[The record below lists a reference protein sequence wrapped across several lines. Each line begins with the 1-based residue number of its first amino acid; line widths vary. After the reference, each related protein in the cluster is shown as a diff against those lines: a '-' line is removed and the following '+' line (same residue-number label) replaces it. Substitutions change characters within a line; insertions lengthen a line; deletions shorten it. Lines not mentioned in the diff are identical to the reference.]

1 MIDGTEVPVCSARS
15 SWIFSVE
22 SLWDGEGFFC
32 GGRLGTGPRSMDIL
46 FDQPARVF
54 LGSGRIG
61 GAAWWAGAV
70 KAGGVTGWLRV
81 LHPVVAGHFR
91 MGADLVSVRG
101 CC

>member
-15 SWIFSVE
+15 SWILSVE

-32 GGRLGTGPRSMDIL
+32 GGRLGTGPRSMDIP

-61 GAAWWAGAV
+61 GLP
-70 KAGGVTGWLRV
+70 GGPGPSR
-81 LHPVVAGHFR
+81 PVVSLG
-91 MGADLVSVRG
+91 G
-101 CC
+101 CGFFIPWWQIIFGWAPIW